1 MPVVRQWLWLVADE
15 PIAHRQRLL
24 FQQLQLGFHRRTE
37 VEKRGSVSMPSEAVL
52 TAGSSSSLGI
62 IFAVGFAFFLPHL
75 KLWPSDKF
83 ELCGHGVGF
92 QTFAHESGLLQ
103 WLQW

>member
-24 FQQLQLGFHRRTE
+24 FQELQLGFHRRIE
-37 VEKRGSVSMPSEAVL
+37 VDIVVRWLFQLRHLLLLAPRPHSAL
-52 TAGSSSSLGI
+52 F
-62 IFAVGFAFFLPHL
+62 FAVVFAFFRLHL
-75 KLWPSDKF
+75 RLWSCDNF

>member
-37 VEKRGSVSMPSEAVL
+37 VEKRGSVAMPSEAVL
-52 TAGSSSSLGI
+52 TAGSSAALGI
-62 IFAVGFAFFLPHL
+62 IFCCGVRFLSSASQAVVVRQF
-75 KLWPSDKF
+75 
-83 ELCGHGVGF
+83 
-92 QTFAHESGLLQ
+92 
-103 WLQW
+103 